1 MSVLS
6 LLLLCNTCYHLQLY
20 IASHTA
26 TDSPR
31 VLDWLPAFNYA
42 TGVSTA

>member
-20 IASHTA
+20 IASRTA
-26 TDSPR
+26 TEGFGLVAR
-31 VLDWLPAFNYA
+31 F
-42 TGVSTA
+42 